1 MSTSR
6 QSIMTFVTRSR
17 PFCRPKE
24 QTRKPATT
32 TTSAQS
38 AISPGEESIAPK
50 ALATSSVLMPEWNA
64 PVRNLPK

>member
-1 MSTSR
+1 
-6 QSIMTFVTRSR
+6 MTFVTRSR

-50 ALATSSVLMPEWNA
+50 ALATSSVLMPE
-64 PVRNLPK
+64 